1 MMLKA
6 EGPNKSLWSYSE
18 AWGRFALI
26 PFLAAHITRAFRA
39 FRARG
44 HSSPS

>member
-1 MMLKA
+1 MMLNA

-18 AWGRFALI
+18 TWGRFALI

-39 FRARG
+39 FRARA